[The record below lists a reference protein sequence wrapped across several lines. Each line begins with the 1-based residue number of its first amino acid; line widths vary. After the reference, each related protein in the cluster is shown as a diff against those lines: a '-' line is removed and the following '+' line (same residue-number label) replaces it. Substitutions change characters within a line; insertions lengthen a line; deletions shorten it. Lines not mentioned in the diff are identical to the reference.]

1 MKKTKLFVLATI
13 VFISISPFAMSI
25 PNTNKSYE
33 LPALSFVGIGDVSM
47 DSYDQ
52 ISFQVSSGGAINVYI
67 MTDMQ
72 FETLKN
78 SGGLTWEYLIR
89 FKDITYV
96 SYKYTVESSDDYYV
110 VFYNKGL
117 ISVFIEY
124 DISWIPYNPY
134 NPDNPSDIPYN
145 PFFGPFLFI
154 FLIVI
159 IISAIG
165 IPLSV
170 YFHRKKKRNLSKKE
184 QEIKNELYYSSR
196 GAIITDGSKFCQ
208 NCGTV
213 ITEGSKFCKNC
224 GKLLK

>member
-13 VFISISPFAMSI
+13 VFISISPFAISI
-25 PNTNKSYE
+25 PNTSKTYD

-78 SGGLTWEYLIR
+78 SGGATWEYLIR

-96 SYKYTVESSDDYYV
+96 SYKYSVESSDDYYV

-117 ISVFIEY
+117 FTVHIEY
-124 DISWIPYNPY
+124 DISWIPYNPLTPY
-134 NPDNPSDIPYN
+134 DPSDT
-145 PFFGPFLFI
+145 PFNSFLGFFFPI
-154 FLIVI
+154 LLIVI

-165 IPLSV
+165 IPISV
-170 YFHRKKKRNLSKKE
+170 YFHRKKRRALNKKE
-184 QEIKNELYYSSR
+184 QEFNNDLLYC
-196 GAIITDGSKFCQ
+196 T
-208 NCGTV
+208 NCGC
-213 ITEGSKFCKNC
+213 IIPKGSKFCKNC
-224 GKLLK
+224 GHLLK

>member
-1 MKKTKLFVLATI
+1 MKKIKLFILATI

-47 DSYDQ
+47 DSYDE
-52 ISFQVSSGGAINVYI
+52 ISFQVSSSGAINVYI

-89 FKDITYV
+89 FKDITYI

-124 DISWIPYNPY
+124 DISWIPYNPISPY
-134 NPDNPSDIPYN
+134 DPLGNPYN
-145 PFFGPFLFI
+145 PFGLLILI
-154 FLIVI
+154 FLVVG

-165 IPLSV
+165 IPISI
-170 YFHRKKKRNLSKKE
+170 YSRRKKKRNLSKKE
-184 QEIKNELYYSSR
+184 QETSHTYLRNDSYCS
-196 GAIITDGSKFCQ
+196 